1 MHNVIV
7 GGVPVKK
14 KTQYQEYHKNTTDE
28 RNHTLQSLCVRHEFD
43 SLEFQYELI

>member
-1 MHNVIV
+1 MYNVIV
-7 GGVPVKK
+7 GGVPA
-14 KTQYQEYHKNTTDE
+14 QYQEYRKNTTDE